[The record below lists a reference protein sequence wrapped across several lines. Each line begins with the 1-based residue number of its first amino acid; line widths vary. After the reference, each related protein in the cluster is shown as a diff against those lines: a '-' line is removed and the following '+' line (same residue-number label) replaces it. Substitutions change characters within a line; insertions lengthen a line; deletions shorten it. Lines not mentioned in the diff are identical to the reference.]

1 MADLKDKKD
10 KKDKYISIRV
20 SQKEKELLSSSAKH
34 EDLSLSEY
42 ILSHTLYKEDLF
54 KFLDKKFLE
63 FLLKYDDSTFNKK
76 DIRKFLDFIAGTGYR
91 DF

>member
-1 MADLKDKKD
+1 MADLKD

-34 EDLSLSEY
+34 ENLSFSEY
-42 ILSHTLYKEDLF
+42 ILSHTLYKDDLF

-63 FLLKYDDSTFNKK
+63 FLLKYDDSTFNKN
-76 DIRKFLDFIAGTGYR
+76 DIRKFLDFIGGTGYR

>member
-1 MADLKDKKD
+1 MADLKN

-20 SQKEKELLSSSAKH
+20 SQKEKELLSSYAKH
-34 EDLSLSEY
+34 EDLSISEY

-54 KFLDKKFLE
+54 KFLE
-63 FLLKYDDSTFNKK
+63 FLLKYDDSTFSKK

>member
-1 MADLKDKKD
+1 MADLKD

-34 EDLSLSEY
+34 ENLSLSEY
-42 ILSHTLYKEDLF
+42 ILSHTLYKDDLF

-63 FLLKYDDSTFNKK
+63 FLLKYDDSTFNKN
-76 DIRKFLDFIAGTGYR
+76 DIRKFLDFIGGTGYR

>member
-1 MADLKDKKD
+1 MADLKN

-20 SQKEKELLSSSAKH
+20 SQKEKELLSSYAKH

-63 FLLKYDDSTFNKK
+63 FLLKYDDSTFSKK

>member
-1 MADLKDKKD
+1 MADLKN

-20 SQKEKELLSSSAKH
+20 SQKEKDLLSSYAKH

-54 KFLDKKFLE
+54 EFLDKKFLE
-63 FLLKYDDSTFNKK
+63 FLLKYDDSTFSKK
-76 DIRKFLDFIAGTGYR
+76 DIRKFLDFIGATGYR